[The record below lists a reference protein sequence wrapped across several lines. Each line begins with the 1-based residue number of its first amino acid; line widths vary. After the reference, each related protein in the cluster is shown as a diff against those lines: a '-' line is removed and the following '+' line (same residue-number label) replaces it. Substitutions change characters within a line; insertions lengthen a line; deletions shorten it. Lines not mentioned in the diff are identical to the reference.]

1 MTARELIKE
10 LKKIGEMDLPV
21 CIEDLDGFDEI
32 MNVKKISF
40 YDGDSIVVLDI

>member
-21 CIEDLDGFDEI
+21 CIEDSSGYDEV
-32 MNVKKISF
+32 MHVRESNFCGVHLVVIS
-40 YDGDSIVVLDI
+40 D